1 MIDIQ
6 RLVNSIDDLRSDIG
20 RVRATLGGINTM
32 LLGVT
37 ILLSV
42 NCIATIIVGIA
53 IWNTNG
59 G

>member
-20 RVRATLGGINTM
+20 RVRGRLGSMDTM

-37 ILLSV
+37 ILLGI
-42 NCIATIIVGIA
+42 NCVATIIIGIA

>member
-1 MIDIQ
+1 MDIQ
-6 RLVNSIDDLRSDIG
+6 NVLNEVKDARNDLARLKG
-20 RVRATLGGINTM
+20 RVGSMDTM

-37 ILLSV
+37 ILLGV
-42 NCIATIIVGIA
+42 NLVATIIIGIA